1 MLDRTPYVDNRNT
14 LFTDKKGAALPPS
27 THTTYLPDRHMFALW
42 TWTGHD
48 AGPAPIGLG
57 ERELIPLALPSP
69 GGTIAVTEVECALVE
84 PDQLRAL
91 IGPEGS
97 RTAAARKRRHASAG
111 PNGSPVP
118 MSPPVTTHPE
128 RPHAPVASGGRSAS
142 SDTADDDDSGAPVA
156 PVLLAPGSSTYAWR
170 DALDGR
176 TDSYVLPPAA
186 HAVPNAVGAAVVSA
200 DRAMRALTDTLSVS
214 AELAATLH
222 ATLRPYQA
230 RGVAWLRESTGAH
243 GGAVL
248 ADEMGL
254 GKTVQ
259 AIGYL
264 LGRAQEAQLV
274 VCPTS
279 LVGNWAHE
287 IARFAPGLRPLPWRG
302 GELPDP
308 APGLVVVT
316 GYPTLRGHAA
326 VLTERN
332 WATVIFDEAQVLKN
346 PRTQVSRAAR
356 ALPASARVALTGTPV
371 ENHLDE
377 LWALLNLIAPQAFT
391 HRAQFRRRFA
401 RPIHE
406 GSAAAANRLRDT
418 LEPIVLT
425 RTKSQVAAALPPK
438 IHSEVICDPT
448 AEQGRLYD
456 EVLARAEAEGFGSGA
471 QRHSRVLAALT
482 ALKQVCNHPG
492 LVSGDLDEL
501 SGRSGKFDVCADIL
515 ANNVEHGDP
524 TLVFTQYRR
533 TGELLVRYCAESL
546 GVSAP
551 FFHGGLNQAERAEI
565 VTAFQ
570 SPDGPPVLILSLRAA
585 GTGLTLTR
593 AADVIHYDRWWNPAV
608 EAQASDRVHRIGQ
621 TRTVT
626 VTTLTT
632 ETTVEEHIAGMHA
645 RKSALADL
653 TGGAATE
660 TSTVAALAR
669 LDDDRLLDILRRKRG
684 N

>member
-1 MLDRTPYVDNRNT
+1 MP
-14 LFTDKKGAALPPS
+14 AAL
-27 THTTYLPDRHMFALW
+27 HATYLPDRHMFALW
-42 TWTGHD
+42 TWTGQRP
-48 AGPAPIGLG
+48 GPAPAGG
-57 ERELIPLALPSP
+57 EHA
-69 GGTIAVTEVECALVE
+69 TIALATPSSDGAFAITDVECVLVE
-84 PDQLRAL
+84 PDRYAEQLDIESPLAADRPSDDPLTATRA
-91 IGPEGS
+91 G
-97 RTAAARKRRHASAG
+97 RTPADPHGDAA
-111 PNGSPVP
+111 PFPSP
-118 MSPPVTTHPE
+118 SLH
-128 RPHAPVASGGRSAS
+128 
-142 SDTADDDDSGAPVA
+142 
-156 PVLLAPGSSTYAWR
+156 AWR
-170 DALDGR
+170 DALEGR
-176 TDSYVLPPAA
+176 DDTRTLPPAA
-186 HAVPNAVGAAVVSA
+186 HAVPNAAGTEIVSA
-200 DRAMRALTDTLSVS
+200 ERAMRALTGTLAVS
-214 AELAATLH
+214 AELGTTLN
-222 ATLRPYQA
+222 ARLRPYQA
-230 RGVAWLRESTGAH
+230 RGVAWLRESTALH

-254 GKTVQ
+254 GKTLQ
-259 AIGYL
+259 AIGFL
-264 LGRAQEAQLV
+264 LGRAAEPQLV

-279 LVGNWAHE
+279 LVGNWTHE
-287 IARFAPGLRPLPWRG
+287 IERFAPGLRPLPWRG
-302 GELPDP
+302 GTL
-308 APGLVVVT
+308 AGLAAGSVVIT

-326 VLTERN
+326 ALTEQP

-356 ALPASARVALTGTPV
+356 ALSARARVALTGTPM

-391 HRAQFRRRFA
+391 HRAQFRRRFV

-406 GSAAAANRLRDT
+406 GSAAAAIRLRDT

-425 RTKSQVAAALPPK
+425 RTKSQVAATLPAK
-438 IHSEVICDPT
+438 IHCDLTCDPT

-456 EVLARAEAEGFGSGA
+456 EVLERAEAEGFGSGA

-492 LVSGDLDEL
+492 LISGDLDEL

-515 ANNVEHGDP
+515 ANNVELGAP

-533 TGELLVRYCAESL
+533 TGELLVRYCAEAL
-546 GVSAP
+546 GVRAP
-551 FFHGGLNQAERAEI
+551 FFHGGLNQAERAEM
-565 VTAFQ
+565 VAEFQ
-570 SPDGPPVLILSLRAA
+570 APDGPPVLILSLRAA

-593 AADVIHYDRWWNPAV
+593 AADVIHFDRWWNPAV

-632 ETTVEEHIAGMHA
+632 DTTVEEHIAGMHA

-653 TGGAATE
+653 TGGAGTE
-660 TSTVAALAR
+660 TGTVAALAR
-669 LDDDRLLDILRRKRG
+669 LDDDRLLDLLRRKRG